1 MVGSNYLIKMAML
14 ETGTK
19 SGYLADQLGM
29 ERQAFYNKLH
39 RDTMSVKDVG
49 EVLAV
54 MGYEL
59 TIKKIDG

>member
-19 SGYLADQLGM
+19 SGCLADQLNID
-29 ERQAFYNKLH
+29 RRVFYNKLS